1 MLHSLGLTIIGL
13 AILIPMPIAGGIPL
27 LLATMACLG
36 IISLRMHISGTVS
49 VQPQLV
55 TVFSCA
61 LLLLGWETFSAL
73 FHYTMRDLELI
84 AARGVWI
91 ILGFGYLTILTGAGA
106 DSITKAVGRVLLI
119 GCSAI
124 LIAMALESAFYPTY
138 EVGRQL
144 GTLNIPWPRAT
155 GVPQSDGKIGVYM
168 CMASVFFV
176 VAFIN
181 TKKWYMFLG
190 IILAI
195 APILFTQSRSTL
207 VGLLLT
213 QGFLFLYYVRTTNN
227 TYLKVLA
234 ILGGAAFLLAFAVNF
249 DLIYSTLKGEGVFAR
264 NVDARSVG
272 TDHALDMISN
282 NPFVGP
288 GAEYLLVTG
297 MHKLEVHSTFLG
309 MAVKSGILG
318 PILIITFMLL
328 SASLAC
334 SKAAGLPNNLLMVS
348 ALVAGPISEHNLYP
362 GYFNEHLWILAPI
375 ALAVYQYENVKQ
387 NKVNITRQAASFLH
401 WPRRRPANST

>member
-1 MLHSLGLTIIGL
+1 MLHSLGLLIIGL
-13 AILIPMPIAGGIPL
+13 ALLIPMPIAGGIPV
-27 LLATMACLG
+27 LLATMVCLG
-36 IISLRMHISGTVS
+36 IISVRMHITGAVS
-49 VQPQLV
+49 IHPQLV
-55 TVFSCA
+55 TVFACA
-61 LLLLGWETFSAL
+61 MLLLGWESFTAL

-91 ILGFGYLTILTGAGA
+91 ILGFGYLTILAGTGA
-106 DSITKAVGRVLLI
+106 DCITKSVARVLLI

-124 LIAMALESAFYPTY
+124 LIAMTLESMFYPTY

-144 GTLNIPWPRAT
+144 GTINIPWPRAT
-155 GVPQSDGKIGVYM
+155 GVPQSDGKIGVYI
-168 CMASVFFV
+168 CLASVFFV

-181 TKKWYMFLG
+181 TKKWYMLLG

-195 APILFTQSRSTL
+195 TPILFTQSRSTL

-213 QGFLFLYYVRTTNN
+213 QGFLFLYYVRTTRNI
-227 TYLKVLA
+227 YIKILA
-234 ILGGAAFLLAFAVNF
+234 ILGGTAFLLTFLVNY
-249 DLIYSTLKGEGVFAR
+249 DVIYSSLKGEGVFAR

-272 TDHALDMISN
+272 TDHALDMIGNS
-282 NPFVGP
+282 PFVGP

-309 MAVKSGILG
+309 MAVKSGIPG
-318 PILIITFMLL
+318 PILFIAFMLL

-334 SKAAGLPNNLLMVS
+334 SRSSGLLNNLLMVS

-375 ALAVYQYENVKQ
+375 ALAVYQYEHARQ
-387 NKVNITRQAASFLH
+387 PRESTALANKTHPIPSAS
-401 WPRRRPANST
+401 

>member
-1 MLHSLGLTIIGL
+1 MLHSLGVLVISL
-13 AILIPMPIAGGIPL
+13 ALLIPMPIAGGIPM
-27 LLATMACLG
+27 LLATMVCLG
-36 IISLRMHISGTVS
+36 LISLRMHVTGAVS
-49 VQPQLV
+49 VHPQLV

-73 FHYTMRDLELI
+73 FHYTLRDLELI

-91 ILGFGYLTILTGAGA
+91 ILGFGYLSILTGNSAA
-106 DSITKAVGRVLLI
+106 STTNTVARVLFT
-119 GCSAI
+119 GCSVL
-124 LIAMALESAFYPTY
+124 LIAMALESYYYPTY

-168 CMASVFFV
+168 CLASVFFV

-195 APILFTQSRSTL
+195 SPILFTQSRSTL

-213 QGFLFLYYVRTTNN
+213 QGFLFLYYVRTSRSIYIKIIAT
-227 TYLKVLA
+227 LA
-234 ILGGAAFLLAFAVNF
+234 GTAFLLAFLVNF
-249 DLIYSTLKGEGVFAR
+249 DVIYTTLKGEGVFAN

-272 TDHALDMISN
+272 TDHALDMISKD
-282 NPFVGP
+282 PFVGP
-288 GAEYLLVTG
+288 GAEYLLVIG

-318 PILIITFMLL
+318 PILFITFMLL

-334 SKAAGLPNNLLMVS
+334 SKANGLLNNVLMVS

-375 ALAVYQYENVKQ
+375 ALAVYQYENARKHGVSICQSRHIKQ
-387 NKVNITRQAASFLH
+387 HRLQIG
-401 WPRRRPANST
+401 